1 MAQSSPSHAIETVDG
16 VERSPRTGIK
26 VVISGAGIGGMFAAL
41 ECWRKGNDV
50 EIVEQNAAL
59 STIGDFF
66 AIGPSALS
74 TLHYFPRMLS
84 EYNATTW
91 NSPLWWCDP
100 SGKKLISELPEWNR
114 PGAAPHAAKDV
125 PVVGFIKLRPQI
137 MQMMEDQIKRLGITI
152 FYGRKVVGYEEDVPS
167 GKARVRTA
175 SNEVFTGDVVV
186 AAEGI
191 GTRSHE
197 IVTGG
202 PVPFVPSG
210 YAIIRGAF
218 SPTLIAPNS
227 KGAELLLHPGQTPE
241 VRTYFG
247 EDMHLITLFTH
258 EKVGLAFTHKEDGS
272 AKESWS
278 QTIPADELIAMFK
291 DRTNWGE
298 QIIDFV
304 NQVPPDT
311 LIDWKLTWRDPQP
324 VWASKGGCII
334 QLGDAAHAFLP
345 SSANGA
351 TQAMEDGI
359 SLAECLH
366 QGGKERVSWA
376 TKVHT
381 KLRYQRVSVIQQVG
395 IVARYSLH
403 HIDMSLLNE
412 GKNPF
417 EDAFH
422 LGRWI
427 WQHKPE
433 DYARQQFAAALDHLQ
448 TGAPFEN
455 TNLPEG
461 HVYEDWHAKS
471 ELEKQA
477 AGMPSQLMSNGDWSR

>member
-1 MAQSSPSHAIETVDG
+1 MATPSQSGLVEIIDG
-16 VERSPRTGIK
+16 VHRYPRTGIK

-50 EIVEQNAAL
+50 EILEQNDAL
-59 STIGDFF
+59 STLGDFF

-74 TLHYFPRMLS
+74 TLHYYPKMLA
-84 EYNATTW
+84 EYNETTW
-91 NSPLWWCDP
+91 NSPLWWCDR
-100 SGKKLISELPEWNR
+100 SGKKLVSELPEWNR

-137 MQMMEDQIKRLGITI
+137 MQMLEDQIKRLGIPI
-152 FYGRKVVGYEEDVPS
+152 LYGRKAIGYEEDALS
-167 GKARVRTA
+167 GIARVSTT
-175 SNEVFTGDVVV
+175 SGEVFTGDVVV

-191 GTRSHE
+191 GTKSHE
-197 IVTGG
+197 IVTGR
-202 PVPFVPSG
+202 PVPFVSSG

-218 SPTLIAPNS
+218 SPSVIAPNS
-227 KGAELLLHPGQTPE
+227 KGAELLLQPGQTPE
-241 VRTYFG
+241 VRTYTG

-258 EKVGLAFTHKEDGS
+258 DKVGLAFTHKEDGS
-272 AKESWS
+272 AKESWNH
-278 QTIPADELIAMFK
+278 TIPAEDLVAMFEE
-291 DRTNWGE
+291 RTNWGE

-304 NQVPPDT
+304 KQVPENT

-324 VWASKGGCII
+324 IWASKGGRII
-334 QLGDAAHAFLP
+334 QLGDSAHAFLP

-359 SLAECLH
+359 SLAECLQ
-366 QGGKERVSWA
+366 QGGKERVPWA

-381 KLRYQRVSVIQQVG
+381 KLRYQRVSVIQQIGLVTRH
-395 IVARYSLH
+395 ALH
-403 HIDMSLLNE
+403 HIDMSLLDE

-417 EDAFH
+417 EGVFY

-433 DYARQQFAAALDHLQ
+433 DYAREQFTAALEHLQ

-455 TNLPEG
+455 TNLPRG
-461 HVYEDWHAKS
+461 HVYKDWNVEN
-471 ELEKQA
+471 ELKKQA
-477 AGMPSQLMSNGDWSR
+477 AGVPSQLMSNGDWSR